1 MFLNVAGLGGEF
13 ETVDDED
20 IRCIVDDGCY
30 NLRFFNINGM
40 IILRFFM
47 RNIGYLK
54 GFRQDESLD
63 FQKRVLKK
71 EGCSLIF
78 KDIVSSSKAYRSGF
92 VTLLDR
98 LETGDRVVVY
108 NFAKLGSSLSQL
120 VDHVVA
126 IQDRGAHLYFVEESI
141 ETTMMMSFS
150 DIFQVLKQGKV
161 SMDQERTA
169 AGRQGAKAR
178 GLLGGRPEK
187 ITDRQ
192 TQEIKRLYLE
202 DIPIKSICERL
213 KISRPTLY
221 KYLKR

>member
-1 MFLNVAGLGGEF
+1 
-13 ETVDDED
+13 
-20 IRCIVDDGCY
+20 
-30 NLRFFNINGM
+30 M

-47 RNIGYLK
+47 KNIGYLK
-54 GFRQDESLD
+54 GFRQDESID
-63 FQKRVLKK
+63 FQKRELKK
-71 EGCSLIF
+71 AGCSIIF
-78 KDIVSSSKAYRSGF
+78 KDILSSSKAFPSGF
-92 VTLLDR
+92 EMLLER

-120 VDHVVA
+120 IDHVVA
-126 IQDRGAHLYFVEESI
+126 IQNRGAYLYFVEESI
-141 ETTMMMSFS
+141 ETTMMLSFS
-150 DIFQVLKQGKV
+150 DMFHLLKKGKV
-161 SMDQERTA
+161 RIDKERTKP
-169 AGRQGAKAR
+169 GRVGAKAR

>member
-1 MFLNVAGLGGEF
+1 
-13 ETVDDED
+13 
-20 IRCIVDDGCY
+20 
-30 NLRFFNINGM
+30 M

-47 RNIGYLK
+47 KNIGYLK
-54 GFRQDESLD
+54 GFRQDESID
-63 FQKRVLKK
+63 FQKRELKK
-71 EGCSLIF
+71 AGCSIIF
-78 KDIVSSSKAYRSGF
+78 KDIVSSSKELRSGF

-98 LETGDRVVVY
+98 LEMGDRVVVY

-161 SMDQERTA
+161 SIDQERTA
-169 AGRQGAKAR
+169 PGRQGAKVR

-192 TQEIKRLYLE
+192 TQEIKRLYKE